1 LIWEEVGGDN
11 MQQQA
16 SSRWPRRLL
25 VVALLITLIG
35 TILLASNTDE
45 LDSVFDPRLNNEVEF
60 QGAET
65 QIVDI
70 SSGCYRAIS
79 IVGYGDF
86 EVTLTKLDGSARVGE
101 ALENKNCLVD
111 FQAMASDQTNFKTV
125 ASWQVSESA
134 EYALDIECS
143 ESTDCQQQVGWFVSV
158 DEMQYGMFESKG
170 LLVGGFMC
178 VLGILLL
185 PLSGILMAASRS
197 GGKSK
202 MMIVQDDG
210 TLTPVTNLNQ
220 AMIQQINNE
229 GELQQVIG
237 NEVAGPF
244 ADSPTII
251 GESVSG
257 PFADSGI
264 GPQDGSFV
272 DGTSDVQRGT
282 MMTTDQVYSL
292 MRGDIEGASELFQDP
307 FLTAKLEQTPSEKQ
321 QQIQQQENDILISSW
336 DEGDSDTAT
345 YTAPVTPKNRN
356 KKTPVAPIKR
366 NDNTKED
373 EDSWKEWDEM

>member
-1 LIWEEVGGDN
+1 

-25 VVALLITLIG
+25 VVALSITLIG

-65 QIVDI
+65 QIVNI

-79 IVGYGDF
+79 IVGDGDF
-86 EVTLTKLDGSARVGE
+86 EVTMTKLDGSARVGE
-101 ALENKNCLVD
+101 ALANKNCLSD
-111 FQAMASDQTNFKTV
+111 FQPMSSNQTNFKTI
-125 ASWQVSESA
+125 ASWQVNESA

-143 ESTDCQQQVGWFVSV
+143 ESADCQQQVGWFVSI
-158 DEMQYGMFESKG
+158 DEIQYGMLGSKSLIIG
-170 LLVGGFMC
+170 TSMC
-178 VLGILLL
+178 LMGILLL
-185 PLSGILMAASRS
+185 PLSAILMAANKSK
-197 GGKSK
+197 GKSK
-202 MMIVQDDG
+202 MMIVNTDG
-210 TLTPVTNLNQ
+210 TLTPVSNLND
-220 AMIQQINNE
+220 AMIQQMNS
-229 GELQQVIG
+229 GGGLQQNDNG
-237 NEVAGPF
+237 GVAGPF
-244 ADSPTII
+244 ADSPTIM
-251 GESVSG
+251 GGAVSG

-264 GPQDGSFV
+264 GQQDGSFV

-282 MMTTDQVYSL
+282 MMTTDQVYAL

-336 DEGDSDTAT
+336 DEGGLDAAT
-345 YTAPVTPKNRN
+345 YAAPVTPKTRN
-356 KKTPVAPIKR
+356 KKTPVTPIKR
-366 NDNTKED
+366 DANTEGV